1 MRRLAI
7 AEALAGLALLC
18 AMDALIKGVA
28 QRFPVFEVAFAR
40 YLFGSLLILGLAAVA
55 RPGWPSAET
64 LRANGL
70 RALLVVITATTFYYA
85 LARLPLAETIALSF
99 LSPIFVALAANLVL
113 GETIDRRIVSGLGAG
128 FAGMLVIVAG
138 QTGLSFGGSFSGVA
152 AVLVS
157 AVTYA
162 LSMVLLRA
170 RAQTDP
176 VVTIVT
182 IQNVA
187 PAAILLVPALLVWQQ
202 PSPADWGVLALLGT
216 LGVLGHLLMARAY
229 AKAQAARLAPLEYTA
244 LLWASL
250 FGFAFFGEVPTP
262 TTLAGAA
269 LIIGGAVVAS
279 RR

>member
-1 MRRLAI
+1 VRRLAI

-202 PSPADWGVLALLGT
+202 PSPADWGVLTLLGT

-229 AKAQAARLAPLEYTA
+229 AKAQAARLASLEYTA

>member
-1 MRRLAI
+1 LRRLAI

-229 AKAQAARLAPLEYTA
+229 AKAQAARLASLEYTA

>member
-1 MRRLAI
+1 LRRLAI

>member
-1 MRRLAI
+1 VRRLAI

-162 LSMVLLRA
+162 LSMVLLRV

-202 PSPADWGVLALLGT
+202 PSPADWDVLTLLGT

>member
-1 MRRLAI
+1 LRRLAI

-229 AKAQAARLAPLEYTA
+229 AKAQAARLASLEYTA

-269 LIIGGAVVAS
+269 LIIGGAVMAS

>member
-1 MRRLAI
+1 VRRLAI

-202 PSPADWGVLALLGT
+202 PSPADWDVLTLLGT

>member
-1 MRRLAI
+1 VRRLAI

-28 QRFPVFEVAFAR
+28 QRLPVFEIAFAR
-40 YLFGSLLILGLAAVA
+40 YLFGSVLILCLAAYA
-55 RPGWPSAET
+55 RPGWPSTET
-64 LRANGL
+64 LKANGL
-70 RALLVVITATTFYYA
+70 RALLVVTTATTFFYA

-99 LSPIFVALAANLVL
+99 LSPIFVALSANLIL
-113 GETIDRRIVSGLGAG
+113 GERIDRRIVSGIGAG

-138 QTGLSFGGSFSGVA
+138 KTGFGFSGSFSGVA

-176 VVTIVT
+176 VVTIVA

-187 PAAILLVPALLVWQQ
+187 PSLILLVPALLVWE
-202 PSPADWGVLALLGT
+202 PPTPAEWGTLALIGA

-229 AKAQAARLAPLEYTA
+229 AKAEAARLASLEYTA

-250 FGFAFFGEVPTP
+250 FGFAFFGEVPTV

-269 LIIGGAVVAS
+269 LIVGGAVVAS

>member
-1 MRRLAI
+1 
-7 AEALAGLALLC
+7 
-18 AMDALIKGVA
+18 
-28 QRFPVFEVAFAR
+28 
-40 YLFGSLLILGLAAVA
+40 
-55 RPGWPSAET
+55 
-64 LRANGL
+64 
-70 RALLVVITATTFYYA
+70 
-85 LARLPLAETIALSF
+85 
-99 LSPIFVALAANLVL
+99 
-113 GETIDRRIVSGLGAG
+113 VSGLGAG

-202 PSPADWGVLALLGT
+202 PSPADWGVLTLLGT

>member
-28 QRFPVFEVAFAR
+28 QRLPVFEIAFAR
-40 YLFGSLLILGLAAVA
+40 YLFGSVLILGF
-55 RPGWPSAET
+55 E
-64 LRANGL
+64 
-70 RALLVVITATTFYYA
+70 
-85 LARLPLAETIALSF
+85 
-99 LSPIFVALAANLVL
+99 
-113 GETIDRRIVSGLGAG
+113 
-128 FAGMLVIVAG
+128 
-138 QTGLSFGGSFSGVA
+138 GSFSGLA

-176 VVTIVT
+176 VVTIVA

-187 PAAILLVPALLVWQQ
+187 PSLILLVPALLIWE
-202 PSPADWGVLALLGT
+202 PPTPAEWGTLALIGA
-216 LGVLGHLLMARAY
+216 LGVLGHLVMARAY
-229 AKAQAARLAPLEYTA
+229 AKAEAARLASLEYTA

-250 FGFAFFGEVPTP
+250 FGFAFFGEVPTV

-269 LIIGGAVVAS
+269 LIVGGAVVAS

>member
-18 AMDALIKGVA
+18 AMDAVIKDVA
-28 QRFPVFEVAFAR
+28 RRYPVFEIAFAR
-40 YLFGSLLILGLAAVA
+40 YLFGSLVIGALAAIA
-55 RPGWPSAET
+55 RPGWPSPET

-70 RALLVVITATTFYYA
+70 RALLVVITATTFFYA
-85 LARLPLAETIALSF
+85 LARLPLAETVALSF
-99 LSPIFVALAANLVL
+99 LSPIFVALAANLIL
-113 GETIDRRIVSGLGAG
+113 GEAVDRRVVSGIGAG
-128 FAGMLVIVAG
+128 FAGMVVIVAG
-138 QTGLSFGGSFSGVA
+138 KTGLSFEGSFWGVA
-152 AVLVS
+152 AVLLS

-176 VVTIVT
+176 VVTIVA

-187 PAAILLVPALLVWQQ
+187 PAAILLVPALLVWRP
-202 PSPADWGVLALLGT
+202 PSLADWGLLAFIGT

-229 AKAQAARLAPLEYTA
+229 AKAQAARLASLEYTA
-244 LLWASL
+244 LIWASL
-250 FGFAFFGEVPTP
+250 FGFAFFGEVPTV

-269 LIIGGAVVAS
+269 LIVVGAGVAS

>member
-1 MRRLAI
+1 MTTRRA
-7 AEALAGLALLC
+7 
-18 AMDALIKGVA
+18 
-28 QRFPVFEVAFAR
+28 RRPFAR
-40 YLFGSLLILGLAAVA
+40 S
-55 RPGWPSAET
+55 
-64 LRANGL
+64 
-70 RALLVVITATTFYYA
+70 
-85 LARLPLAETIALSF
+85 
-99 LSPIFVALAANLVL
+99 
-113 GETIDRRIVSGLGAG
+113 
-128 FAGMLVIVAG
+128 
-138 QTGLSFGGSFSGVA
+138 
-152 AVLVS
+152 VS

-202 PSPADWGVLALLGT
+202 PSPADWDVLTLLGT

>member
-1 MRRLAI
+1 VRRLAI

-28 QRFPVFEVAFAR
+28 QRLPVFEIAFAR
-40 YLFGSLLILGLAAVA
+40 YLFGSVLILCLAAYA
-55 RPGWPSAET
+55 RPGWPSTET
-64 LRANGL
+64 LKANGF
-70 RALLVVITATTFYYA
+70 RALLVVTTATTFFYA

-99 LSPIFVALAANLVL
+99 LSPIFVALAANLIL
-113 GETIDRRIVSGLGAG
+113 GERIDRRIVSGIGAG

-138 QTGLSFGGSFSGVA
+138 KAGFGFSGSFSGVA

-176 VVTIVT
+176 VVTIVA

-187 PAAILLVPALLVWQQ
+187 PSLILLVPALLVWE
-202 PSPADWGVLALLGT
+202 PPTPAEWGTLALIGA

>member
-1 MRRLAI
+1 VRRLAI

-170 RAQTDP
+170 RARTDP

-202 PSPADWGVLALLGT
+202 PSPADWDVLTLLGT

>member
-1 MRRLAI
+1 VRRLAI

-229 AKAQAARLAPLEYTA
+229 AKAQAARLASLEYTA